1 MIVILAFSELI
12 AGVAMPA
19 LGGLLVV
26 IGVRALKPHDVR
38 FVWRTGRNGTIAM
51 ASTFVLT
58 LVIPLQYAVLVGVAL
73 SILMS
78 IVRQAN
84 RIVVVQWVYD
94 DDGARPIEVTPTKV
108 VGPGEVVILMV
119 HGNLFFAAAA
129 TLEAQ
134 LPSVD
139 ASTRGSVVILRL
151 RGQDSV
157 GGTALHAMRRYAAAL
172 ADTDSRLLLEGVGPN
187 LYRQLV
193 DTHTLDAVG
202 FLEPRLAR
210 PRIFDAL
217 EESRSDAAE
226 WVASHR

>member
-1 MIVILAFSELI
+1 MT
-12 AGVAMPA
+12 PA
-19 LGGLLVV
+19 
-26 IGVRALKPHDVR
+26 
-38 FVWRTGRNGTIAM
+38 
-51 ASTFVLT
+51 
-58 LVIPLQYAVLVGVAL
+58 
-73 SILMS
+73 
-78 IVRQAN
+78 
-84 RIVVVQWVYD
+84 
-94 DDGARPIEVTPTKV
+94 KV

-134 LPSVD
+134 LPAVD

-157 GGTALHAMRRYAAAL
+157 GGTTLHAMRRYAESL

-187 LYRQLV
+187 LYHQLM

-210 PRIFDAL
+210 PRILDAL
-217 EESRSDAAE
+217 AASRSDAAE
-226 WVASHR
+226 WVASPPIQLVGRSAVGSGGGGECEQVAVRSIDHRVVQPVRIDDVSEEAVDLERDRAVQGRRTRRAGPTGSRRARPRRTGRWPTAPRSPARLRRRTRRGRSGPS